1 MKRAN
6 SVIAAEPL
14 VVDGATI
21 GIQFTVKDA
30 GSFTLEFNRV
40 SPEVMAHAAYHG
52 MVQRISDAA
61 AISRDPTNG
70 AAATPREKAEAMVK
84 LVDHYHSGT
93 AEWSRVRE
101 AGPKGGFLF
110 EALCRMYADKTPE
123 AIRTWLDGL
132 DDKQQAAL
140 REDDAVAPV
149 IATIKAERNAD
160 KPKVDTKAI
169 LAGLV

>member
-6 SVIAAEPL
+6 AVIATEPL

-30 GSFTLEFNRV
+30 GSFILEFNRC
-40 SPEVMAHAAYHG
+40 SDAIMTHAAYHG
-52 MVQRISDAA
+52 LVQRISDAA

-84 LVDHYHSGT
+84 LIDHYHSGT

-110 EALCRMYADKTPE
+110 EALCRLYADKTPE
-123 AIRTWLDGL
+123 AIRTWLNGL

-140 REDDAVAPV
+140 REDETVAPV
-149 IATIKAERNAD
+149 IAAIKAKRNAD
-160 KPKVDTKAI
+160 KPTVDTKSL
-169 LAGLV
+169 LAALV